1 MPTKKEHNN
10 VFIIERYKKVIG
22 MNKKVLITIIAI
34 MILILIGAIVFWI
47 QTEPIVKED
56 KREDITNTKISVVTS
71 LEDEI
76 SYNTVWCGTFNLIWN
91 DLKNDIV
98 KQNIILNPQLV
109 MVENLNKGTFNT
121 SQISED
127 SYYKVYGHMTKE
139 LKEEIEKAIKEKF
152 NETTDI
158 LDDFDWQNVDPNDYF
173 LYAMLKKEF
182 EFKYAFTELE
192 NGKFGERYENVKYFG
207 INKDTEELVRDQVT
221 VLYYNSKEDFAVKLL
236 TKTDDEIIIVRGNDA
251 KTFKEMYEDVTKRE
265 KEYNGSRSFSK
276 KDTLKVPNINFDIK
290 REFKELENKHFFLPN
305 GEKYFIDMAVQTI
318 QFDLDKKGG
327 KIKSEAGMS
336 VKRASAEISDEQ
348 REFLVDDEFTIFLKE
363 KGKDLPYFASKIGNI
378 SRVQNDVKKILKNNL
393 NENFEMKYYYK
404 KPKNIE
410 KVHTI
415 IDEGETDLYDYNIY
429 SYEGSVNVKIDGKEI
444 SLRNAL
450 LDDKITM
457 EDIIAKAEK
466 DFPDA
471 IVYKDGGTK
480 EYHYKEY
487 TIIKMNTI
495 DGNEDVYI
503 AKENITLND
512 IELKED

>member
-1 MPTKKEHNN
+1 
-10 VFIIERYKKVIG
+10 
-22 MNKKVLITIIAI
+22 MNKKVLIAIIITMVLIIIAS
-34 MILILIGAIVFWI
+34 IVFWV
-47 QTEPIVKED
+47 QTEPIIKVD

-71 LEDEI
+71 LEDKL
-76 SYNTVWCGTFNLIWN
+76 SYNTVWSGTFNLIWN

-121 SQISED
+121 SHISED

-139 LKEEIEKAIKEKF
+139 LKEEIEKAIKDKF

-158 LDDFDWQNVDPNDYF
+158 LDDFDWENVEPNDYF

-207 INKDTEELVRDQVT
+207 INKDTKELVRDQVT
-221 VLYYNSKEDFAVKLL
+221 VLYYNSKEDFAVKLS
-236 TKTDDEIIIVRGNDA
+236 TKTNDEIIVVRGNEDA
-251 KTFKEMYEDVTKRE
+251 KTFKEIYENATK
-265 KEYNGSRSFSK
+265 KENEYKGSRSFSK
-276 KDTLKVPNINFDIK
+276 KDILKIPNISFDIK

-327 KIKSEAGMS
+327 KIKSEAGMGIKES
-336 VKRASAEISDEQ
+336 SAEILDES

-363 KGKDLPYFASKIGNI
+363 KDKDLPYFAARIGNI
-378 SRVQNDVKKILKNNL
+378 SRVQNDVKKILKDNI

-410 KVHTI
+410 KVNTI

-429 SYEGSVNVKIDGKEI
+429 SYEGSVNVKIDGQET

-466 DFPDA
+466 DLPDA
-471 IVYKDGGTK
+471 IVYRDGGTK
-480 EYHYKEY
+480 EYHYKDY

-495 DGNEDVYI
+495 AGNEDVYI

-512 IELKED
+512 IEMKED

>member
-1 MPTKKEHNN
+1 
-10 VFIIERYKKVIG
+10 
-22 MNKKVLITIIAI
+22 MNKKVLIAIIITMVLIIIAS
-34 MILILIGAIVFWI
+34 IVFWV
-47 QTEPIVKED
+47 QTEPIIKVD

-71 LEDEI
+71 LEDKL
-76 SYNTVWCGTFNLIWN
+76 SYNTVWSGTFNLIWN

-121 SQISED
+121 SHISED

-139 LKEEIEKAIKEKF
+139 LKEEIEKAIKDKF

-158 LDDFDWQNVDPNDYF
+158 LDDFDWENVEPNDYF

-192 NGKFGERYENVKYFG
+192 NGKFGEKYENVKYFG
-207 INKDTEELVRDQVT
+207 INKDTKELVRDQVT
-221 VLYYNSKEDFAVKLL
+221 VLYYNSKEDFAVKLS
-236 TKTDDEIIIVRGNDA
+236 TKTNDEIIVVRGNEDA
-251 KTFKEMYEDVTKRE
+251 KTFKEIYENATK
-265 KEYNGSRSFSK
+265 KENEYKGSRSFSK
-276 KDTLKVPNINFDIK
+276 KDILKIPNISFDIK

-327 KIKSEAGMS
+327 KIKSEAGMGIKES
-336 VKRASAEISDEQ
+336 SAEILDES

-363 KGKDLPYFASKIGNI
+363 KDKDLPYFAARIGNI
-378 SRVQNDVKKILKNNL
+378 SRVQNDVKKILKDNI

-410 KVHTI
+410 KVNTI

-429 SYEGSVNVKIDGKEI
+429 SYEGSVNVKIDGQET

-466 DFPDA
+466 DLPDA
-471 IVYKDGGTK
+471 IVYRDGGTK
-480 EYHYKEY
+480 EYHYKDY

-495 DGNEDVYI
+495 AGNEDVYI

-512 IELKED
+512 IEMKED

>member
-1 MPTKKEHNN
+1 
-10 VFIIERYKKVIG
+10 
-22 MNKKVLITIIAI
+22 MNKKVLIAIITV
-34 MILILIGAIVFWI
+34 MILIIIGAICFWI

-56 KREDITNTKISVVTS
+56 KRKDPTNTKISVVTS
-71 LEDEI
+71 LEDELL
-76 SYNTVWCGTFNLIWN
+76 YNTVWCGTFNLIWN
-91 DLKNDIV
+91 DFKNDIV

-152 NETTDI
+152 HEKTDI
-158 LDDFDWQNVDPNDYF
+158 LDDFDWENVQPNDYF

-182 EFKYAFTELE
+182 EFKYEFTELE
-192 NGKFGERYENVKYFG
+192 NSTFGKKYENVKYFG
-207 INKDTEELVRDQVT
+207 INEDTKELVRDQVT
-221 VLYYNSKEDFAVKLL
+221 VLYYNSKEDFAIKLL
-236 TKTDDEIIIVRGNDA
+236 TKTNDEVIIVRGNDA
-251 KTFKEMYEDVTKRE
+251 KNFKKMYEDITKRE
-265 KEYNGSRSFSK
+265 KEYDGSRNFSK
-276 KDTLKVPNINFDIK
+276 KDTLKIPNISFNIK

-305 GEKYFIDMAVQTI
+305 GEKYFIDMAMQTI

-327 KIKSEAGMS
+327 KIKSEAGM
-336 VKRASAEISDEQ
+336 ANLAGEISDES

-363 KGKDLPYFASKIGNI
+363 KDKDLPYFASKIGNI
-378 SRVQNDVKKILKNNL
+378 SRVQKDVRKIINDNLDESIKI
-393 NENFEMKYYYK
+393 KYYHK

-410 KVHTI
+410 KIHTI
-415 IDEGETDLYDYNIY
+415 IDEGETDVYDYNIY
-429 SYEGSVNVKIDGKEI
+429 SYEGSVNIIIDGKEI

-450 LDDKITM
+450 LDDKISM

-471 IVYKDGGTK
+471 ISYDDGGTR
-480 EYHYKEY
+480 EYHYQDY

-495 DGNEDVYI
+495 DGNEDIYI
-503 AKENITLND
+503 GKSDITLND
-512 IELKED
+512 LEIEEEES